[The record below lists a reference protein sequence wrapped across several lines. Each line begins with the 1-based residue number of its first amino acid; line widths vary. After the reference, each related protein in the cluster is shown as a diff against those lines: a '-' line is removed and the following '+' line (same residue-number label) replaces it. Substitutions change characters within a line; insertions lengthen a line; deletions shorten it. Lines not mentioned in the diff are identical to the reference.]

1 MVGFEDLELLLGTE
15 PYYTS
20 LKTHVGPWK
29 KTVYYTYTIYIYMYT
44 LIHIFDS

>member
-20 LKTHVGPWK
+20 LKTHWDLGKNSVLYL
-29 KTVYYTYTIYIYMYT
+29 YY
-44 LIHIFDS
+44 IHIYVHTDTYI